1 MSSASVNVLEL
12 VVRSEKMKAL
22 FVGCPVNVSYWI
34 DSLHQL
40 IFPSSAPTQLDKRV
54 EVLKTSVDD
63 LFEFSINHRRVHS
76 HYEMEEYQRTL
87 SVFGEP
93 DAYHPHRGYPGVNK
107 RRLKNILDNKIEL
120 MSEESKK
127 IGKQLSVNKVREMC
141 QFVAEILGTAGVT
154 LKDEF
159 RNVDKEDK
167 D

>member
-1 MSSASVNVLEL
+1 
-12 VVRSEKMKAL
+12 MKAL

-40 IFPSSAPTQLDKRV
+40 IFPSSAPTQLGKRV
-54 EVLKTSVDD
+54 EVLKTSLGD
-63 LFEFSINHRRVHS
+63 LFEYSINHRKVHS

-87 SVFGEP
+87 SLFGEL
-93 DAYHPHRGYPGVNK
+93 DAYHPDTGYPGVNK
-107 RRLKNILDNKIEL
+107 RRLKNILGNKIEL

-141 QFVAEILGTAGVT
+141 QFVAEVHGTAGVT

-159 RNVDKEDK
+159 RNVDKED
-167 D
+167 